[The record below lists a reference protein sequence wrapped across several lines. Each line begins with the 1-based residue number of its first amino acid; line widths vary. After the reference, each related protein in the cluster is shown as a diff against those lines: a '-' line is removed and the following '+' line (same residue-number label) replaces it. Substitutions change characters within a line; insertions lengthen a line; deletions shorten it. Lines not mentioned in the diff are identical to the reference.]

1 VNLVLA
7 FLRFVS
13 IFCLLLLL
21 VNPIISRNTFEIIK
35 TPLVLVVDNSSSII
49 DLKANESVVEVYK
62 KIVQNKALQNKFD
75 LQSYQFDSE
84 FQSSETFDFKGKQTN
99 IDEVAKNLKS
109 RFKNTTFP
117 TILITDGNQTSG
129 NDFVYSFDP
138 NNKVYPV
145 IVGDTTTF
153 LDLKVNQ
160 LNVNKYAFLKNKF
173 PVEVFLQYSGNK
185 KMTANFS
192 VSQGNSVLNTQSVT
206 FSPSKKSMVLNVLLP
221 ADKVGLQVF
230 KATIS
235 SKEKEKNTYNNSK
248 NFAVEVADQKTN
260 IAIVSEINHPD
271 IGALKRAIETNA
283 QRKVTILKPNKIS
296 DLKDYNILIFYQPTT
311 EFKSVFEKAKLA
323 GINTFIIT
331 GTNTDFNFLNQQQ
344 TNLVFKMSAQKED
357 YLAGFNSQFSL
368 FSIDDFGFENFPPL
382 QNSFGAVTTNGTVS
396 TLLWSKIRSIETSSP
411 LLAFAENQGKRSAF
425 LLGEN
430 SWKWRLQSHVDTQ
443 SFEKYDIFIDKIIQF
458 LASNDS
464 KKALVVNHEN
474 FYNSGDAIE
483 ISAQYFN
490 KNYEFD
496 EKARLTIS
504 VTNTKTKQIKN
515 YDLLKGNN
523 SFKVNLDGLLT
534 GQYTFSVK
542 ELNSNTIYNSRFEI
556 LDFDI
561 EKQFVNPDILKLS
574 QLATETKGTIYYP
587 NQIDDLIK
595 SLLENEKYKAIQK
608 SVNTKT
614 PIIDWVWLLIL
625 IVMSLS
631 AEWFIRKYNGML

>member
-1 VNLVLA
+1 
-7 FLRFVS
+7 
-13 IFCLLLLL
+13 
-21 VNPIISRNTFEIIK
+21 
-35 TPLVLVVDNSSSII
+35 
-49 DLKANESVVEVYK
+49 
-62 KIVQNKALQNKFD
+62 
-75 LQSYQFDSE
+75 
-84 FQSSETFDFKGKQTN
+84 
-99 IDEVAKNLKS
+99 
-109 RFKNTTFP
+109 
-117 TILITDGNQTSG
+117 
-129 NDFVYSFDP
+129 
-138 NNKVYPV
+138 
-145 IVGDTTTF
+145 
-153 LDLKVNQ
+153 
-160 LNVNKYAFLKNKF
+160 
-173 PVEVFLQYSGNK
+173 
-185 KMTANFS
+185 
-192 VSQGNSVLNTQSVT
+192 
-206 FSPSKKSMVLNVLLP
+206 
-221 ADKVGLQVF
+221 
-230 KATIS
+230 
-235 SKEKEKNTYNNSK
+235 
-248 NFAVEVADQKTN
+248 
-260 IAIVSEINHPD
+260 
-271 IGALKRAIETNA
+271 
-283 QRKVTILKPNKIS
+283 
-296 DLKDYNILIFYQPTT
+296 
-311 EFKSVFEKAKLA
+311 
-323 GINTFIIT
+323 
-331 GTNTDFNFLNQQQ
+331 
-344 TNLVFKMSAQKED
+344 
-357 YLAGFNSQFSL
+357 
-368 FSIDDFGFENFPPL
+368 
-382 QNSFGAVTTNGTVS
+382 
-396 TLLWSKIRSIETSSP
+396 
-411 LLAFAENQGKRSAF
+411 
-425 LLGEN
+425 
-430 SWKWRLQSHVDTQ
+430 VDTQ

-504 VTNTKTKQIKN
+504 VTNAKTKQIKN

-561 EKQFVNPDILKLS
+561 EKQFVNPDVLKLS